1 MGRGYDQNVATVYC
15 TTRGRA
21 HDRWEDYIPMER
33 DQDDIY
39 INNLVK
45 YICQDS
51 DGRRVRLKQIN
62 KSKITRNSNFE

>member
-1 MGRGYDQNVATVYC
+1 MTKMWPLSSALQGEGHTIAGKTIYRESG
-15 TTRGRA
+15 
-21 HDRWEDYIPMER
+21 IPMT
-33 DQDDIY
+33 Y

-51 DGRRVRLKQIN
+51 DGRRVRLKQRN